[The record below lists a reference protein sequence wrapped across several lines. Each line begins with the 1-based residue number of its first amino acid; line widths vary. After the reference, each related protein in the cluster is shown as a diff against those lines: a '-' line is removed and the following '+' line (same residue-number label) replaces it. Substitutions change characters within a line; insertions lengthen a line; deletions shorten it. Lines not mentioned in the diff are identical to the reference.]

1 MLFLQKIRERFSP
14 FPSRLI
20 KMKDRPAIL
29 YVDDEETNLLLFQ
42 IAFEGAREVLLANS
56 PDEGLIKLIENKER
70 IISVISDMHM
80 PKMNGVQF
88 INEAKKT
95 LNTIPYF
102 ILSGYAYNDEID
114 TALKEKKILKFFTK
128 PFDRAEIE
136 GYLNKINN

>member
-1 MLFLQKIRERFSP
+1 MRVQGRLSP
-14 FPSRLI
+14 SPSRSAR
-20 KMKDRPAIL
+20 MKDRPAIL

-42 IAFEGAREVLLANS
+42 MAFEGARDVLIANS
-56 PDEGLIKLIENKER
+56 PNEGLIKLTENKER

-88 INEAKKT
+88 INEARKI

-102 ILSGYAYNDEID
+102 ILSGYSYNDEVD
-114 TALKEKKILKFFTK
+114 AALKEKKILKFFTK

-136 GYLNKINN
+136 EYLNKINN